1 MIIYSRY
8 HYYTY
13 MKQKSWSN
21 NMSSGSDRWVEF
33 NDFRVKT
40 MPNGWSEIINNCL
53 MSNAYPSVLVY
64 EKMDESDLKE

>member
-1 MIIYSRY
+1 
-8 HYYTY
+8 
-13 MKQKSWSN
+13 
-21 NMSSGSDRWVEF
+21 MSSGSDRWVEF

-64 EKMDESDLKE
+64 EKMDESDLKEQEMQQQSLELTEDLLDVWQD